1 MKKLIPLFF
10 SFAFLKLSAQ
20 DNLPATNV
28 VGPKIKFEETSFDF
42 GEIMEGSYATHI
54 FYFTNVGDK
63 PLLLKEVKPA
73 CGCTASDWTREPIM
87 PGQKG
92 MVKAVFNSAGFAGRD
107 FFKSITI
114 IYNANEKNTEI
125 LFFKGKVKAKPAQP
139 EVPQSP
145 VRIEQ

>member
-1 MKKLIPLFF
+1 MKKIFTLFF
-10 SFAFLKLSAQ
+10 IFAIFKLSAQ
-20 DNLPATNV
+20 DNLPAPNV
-28 VGPKIKFEETSFDF
+28 VGPKIKFDETSFDF
-42 GEIMEGSYATHI
+42 GEIIEGSYATHV
-54 FYFTNVGDK
+54 FSFTNVGDK

-92 MVKAVFNSAGFAGRD
+92 MVKAVFNSSGFAGRD

-114 IYNANEKNTEI
+114 TYNANENNQEVI
-125 LFFKGKVKAKPAQP
+125 FFKGKVKAKPVQP